1 MEDGSTETVLH
12 GTIQAAVEVAE
23 EDTGLHVIDYYVDQE
38 ADVVLINEGEEV
50 RREVRWH

>member
-12 GTIQAAVEVAE
+12 GSIQAAVEAAE
-23 EDTGLHVIDYYVDQE
+23 EDTGLHVIDYYGDQE
-38 ADVVLINEGEEV
+38 ADVVLVQDGEDI